1 MPAADRIN
9 PDASLWH
16 WLAYDL
22 RRYRLARGESA
33 TKVAGIMGC
42 SRAHVSNF
50 EAMNRRPSEKNLKPL
65 DGAWRT
71 NGHFVRIFTFARRDH
86 NPNWYVE
93 HLHYEARAHT
103 VRIFEPLKVPGLLQ
117 TEDYARV
124 AISTEGNADVDQA
137 VAERMARQAIMNKN
151 PPPRMSVLLDE
162 CVIDR
167 PVGGR
172 EIMRAQLARLLEI
185 SRLPNVTIRVAPRS
199 IGFHLGLAGAFKL
212 MGCDPEGDVGY
223 TEACEGGRLILD
235 NGEARRLV
243 VRFEE
248 VGADALSRS
257 ASRDLIQR
265 AMEAME

>member
-103 VRIFEPLKVPGLLQ
+103 VRMFEGLTVPGLLQ

-124 AISTEGNADVDQA
+124 AISAEGDADVDKA
-137 VAERMARQAIMNKN
+137 VADRMARQAILTRN
-151 PPPRMSVLLDE
+151 PPTRLSFLLDE

-167 PVGGR
+167 PVGGPAV
-172 EIMRAQLARLLEI
+172 MRAQLARLLEL
-185 SRLPNVTIRVAPRS
+185 SHLPNVTIRIVPRN
-199 IGFHLGLAGAFKL
+199 LGYHVGLSGAFEI

-223 TEACEGGRLILD
+223 TEACEGGRLVLD
-235 NGEARRLV
+235 SVEARRFV

-248 VGADALSRS
+248 IGADALSRP
-257 ASRDLIQR
+257 ASRDLIR
-265 AMEAME
+265 RVMETME

>member
-103 VRIFEPLKVPGLLQ
+103 VRMFEGLTVPGLLQ

-124 AISTEGNADVDQA
+124 AISAEGDADVDKA
-137 VAERMARQAIMNKN
+137 VADRMARQAILTRN
-151 PPPRMSVLLDE
+151 PPTRLSFLLDE

-167 PVGGR
+167 PVGGPAV
-172 EIMRAQLARLLEI
+172 MRAQLARLLEL
-185 SRLPNVTIRVAPRS
+185 SSLPNVTIRIVPRDL
-199 IGFHLGLAGAFKL
+199 GYHLGLSGSFKV

-223 TEACEGGRLILD
+223 SEACEGGRLILD

-248 VGADALSRS
+248 IGADALSRS
-257 ASRDLIQR
+257 ASRDVIQR
-265 AMEAME
+265 AMETMK